1 MMSATRLLAILWYP
15 ICVTLEIGGNSS
27 TTDIDRMLPAVTA
40 PPQNC
45 ALHEDGYSDA
55 SRRGRYLRR

>member
-1 MMSATRLLAILWYP
+1 
-15 ICVTLEIGGNSS
+15 
-27 TTDIDRMLPAVTA
+27 MLPAVTA

-55 SRRGRYLRR
+55 SRRGDIEEDESLGGGQWRDELSLRDSLCRS